1 MVQLVKIGNSQ
12 GVRIPRAFIKQA
24 KLSGCELDLR
34 LVENGLLISPKHRPR
49 ADWKAE
55 IEALG
60 IEPMDSE
67 WLEADLTNDEWEW

>member
-12 GVRIPRAFIKQA
+12 GIRIPRAFIKQA
-24 KLSGCELDLR
+24 KLSDCELDLR
-34 LVENGLLISPKHRPR
+34 LVDNGLLISPKQRPR
-49 ADWKAE
+49 ANWKAE

-60 IEPMDSE
+60 VEPVDSE

>member
-12 GVRIPRAFIKQA
+12 GIRIPKAFVEQA
-24 KLSGCELDLR
+24 KLQGCELDLR
-34 LVENGLLISPKHRPR
+34 LVEHGLLISPKQHPR
-49 ADWKAE
+49 ANWKAQ

-60 IEPMDSE
+60 TEPLDNE